1 MEIQPLLFIPLSSLQ
16 LKQLRHHT
24 NPSWSWVPKLYCGD
38 NEYWGRKEALWGKNS
53 STAEKP
59 CCSKSDRFYNQPT
72 SVLRRLRVHNSAA
85 LELQC
90 MKRSNSHLY
99 HYYRLHNPVA
109 NPKPRISK
117 YWPINCVDDRERFCC
132 RYRLAFSSQPTYN
145 NVATNNSTS
154 SDRDCLTI
162 PAASCCRLSLTL
174 FRTTFWSSCCSQHP
188 PSFSLLH
195 YPISA
200 SFTTVPL
207 SLPSSVLQ
215 PISLHYWFLLQTASK
230 DCRVHPSVC
239 ASDRPSARPPTANRS
254 RKSLTLCCRSN
265 TQETERLFLG
275 FKEER
280 DVETERQT
288 SRDEQKIH
296 PF

>member
-1 MEIQPLLFIPLSSLQ
+1 
-16 LKQLRHHT
+16 
-24 NPSWSWVPKLYCGD
+24 
-38 NEYWGRKEALWGKNS
+38 
-53 STAEKP
+53 
-59 CCSKSDRFYNQPT
+59 
-72 SVLRRLRVHNSAA
+72 
-85 LELQC
+85 

-117 YWPINCVDDRERFCC
+117 YWPINCVDDREGFCC
-132 RYRLAFSSQPTYN
+132 CYRLAFSSQPTYN

-162 PAASCCRLSLTL
+162 PTASCCRLSLTL

-195 YPISA
+195 YPIST

-215 PISLHYWFLLQTASK
+215 PISLHYCFSLADHKQRLS
-230 DCRVHPSVC
+230 RPPVC
-239 ASDRPSARPPTANRS
+239 LCVRPCIRPLARPPANS
-254 RKSLTLCCRSN
+254 KSLSQISHSLLQIQHTRNRAL
-265 TQETERLFLG
+265 LF
-275 FKEER
+275 R
-280 DVETERQT
+280 V
-288 SRDEQKIH
+288 
-296 PF
+296 